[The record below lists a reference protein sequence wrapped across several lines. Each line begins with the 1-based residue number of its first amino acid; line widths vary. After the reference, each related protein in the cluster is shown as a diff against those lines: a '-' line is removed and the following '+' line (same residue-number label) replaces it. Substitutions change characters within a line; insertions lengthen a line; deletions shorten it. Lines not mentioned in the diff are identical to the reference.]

1 MRSYHKLHIRNVKKE
16 FSSEAVLVTS
26 ADDIT
31 TPCNT
36 YEVSHSTYDD
46 FQFSDNVLINA
57 SNVFDVNKRNV
68 QYH

>member
-46 FQFSDNVLINA
+46 FQFSGHNVLIHT
-57 SNVFDVNKRNV
+57 SHIFGVNKRNV
-68 QYH
+68 L